1 MKIDVTAD
9 TASKFY
15 DGTPLEAKGA
25 TVTGVPD
32 GFTYEVRTEG
42 SATNVKDGAVNNT
55 VATFIIYDKDKNV
68 VTDQFANINK
78 AVGTLT
84 IKPRPVTLTS
94 ESDSKTY
101 DGKALT
107 KPDVTVGGDGF
118 VKSDDVT
125 AKATGSITDVG
136 SVINTI
142 VVSGG
147 TNYDENNYTFTKQE
161 GTLTINPVSAKITIA
176 ANNATKMYDG
186 TPLEAPKATVKGL
199 PEGYTAEVTV
209 KGSVLNVG
217 DSERGN
223 NEITGYV
230 IKDASGKI
238 VTTQFEKNEIATV
251 DGTLTITPRK
261 VVLTSATAT
270 RTYNGTAL
278 NNSKV
283 TVSGDGFVSGEGAT
297 YKVTGSRTDA
307 GASDNVFTYTLNNG
321 PQSRGASRAG
331 VYIAGNGATLAENY
345 TISKVEGKLTVNP
358 KTITVTT
365 ADATKTYDGT
375 ALTAKGRLTG
385 LVSGETVTFRTTGSR
400 TAVGR
405 SQNTYSLKWNGT
417 AKRSNYV
424 IEEKLGTLLINAA
437 AVARTTTAA
446 PAGPAALLPGIPD
459 GPLADMVD
467 NDPPLTDMQNL
478 EDNRTPL
485 SIFDGKWALLNLIFM
500 IATAVISILLLGF
513 YFIKK
518 REDEDEG
525 QEETTKKKL
534 MIRLLGVIPAIVA
547 IITFFLTEDLTQ
559 PMELVDRY
567 TILMLLI
574 LFVEAFVAFVA
585 KNTTEEEDTEQDQ
598 QV

>member
-1 MKIDVTAD
+1 M
-9 TASKFY
+9 
-15 DGTPLEAKGA
+15 
-25 TVTGVPD
+25 
-32 GFTYEVRTEG
+32 
-42 SATNVKDGAVNNT
+42 
-55 VATFIIYDKDKNV
+55 
-68 VTDQFANINK
+68 
-78 AVGTLT
+78 
-84 IKPRPVTLTS
+84 
-94 ESDSKTY
+94 
-101 DGKALT
+101 
-107 KPDVTVGGDGF
+107 
-118 VKSDDVT
+118 
-125 AKATGSITDVG
+125 
-136 SVINTI
+136 
-142 VVSGG
+142 
-147 TNYDENNYTFTKQE
+147 
-161 GTLTINPVSAKITIA
+161 
-176 ANNATKMYDG
+176 
-186 TPLEAPKATVKGL
+186 
-199 PEGYTAEVTV
+199 
-209 KGSVLNVG
+209 
-217 DSERGN
+217 
-223 NEITGYV
+223 
-230 IKDASGKI
+230 
-238 VTTQFEKNEIATV
+238 
-251 DGTLTITPRK
+251 
-261 VVLTSATAT
+261 
-270 RTYNGTAL
+270 
-278 NNSKV
+278 

-585 KNTTEEEDTEQDQ
+585 KKTTEEEDTEQDQ